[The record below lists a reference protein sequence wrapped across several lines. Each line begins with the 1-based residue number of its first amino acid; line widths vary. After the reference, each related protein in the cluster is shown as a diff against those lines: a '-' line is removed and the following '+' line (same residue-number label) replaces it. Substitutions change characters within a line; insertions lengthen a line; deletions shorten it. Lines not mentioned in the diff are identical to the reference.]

1 MSFSILLVDDSLPMR
16 SVLKKTFKAAGY
28 STSDFF
34 EAANGQEALEVLK
47 NNWIDIVLTDFTMPV
62 MDGLKLLQEMKKD
75 DLFREIPVVVIT
87 TEGNQKRVDSFFEN
101 GAAGYIKKPFTPE
114 QVRDIIISIMGES
127 DEGEDFDDSDEGLD
141 F

>member
-1 MSFSILLVDDSLPMR
+1 MAFSILLVDDSLPMR
-16 SVLKKTFKAAGY
+16 SVLKKTVKAAGY
-28 STSDFF
+28 SSADFF
-34 EAANGQEALEVLK
+34 EAANGQKALDVLR

-87 TEGNQKRVDSFFEN
+87 TEGNQERVDLFFEN